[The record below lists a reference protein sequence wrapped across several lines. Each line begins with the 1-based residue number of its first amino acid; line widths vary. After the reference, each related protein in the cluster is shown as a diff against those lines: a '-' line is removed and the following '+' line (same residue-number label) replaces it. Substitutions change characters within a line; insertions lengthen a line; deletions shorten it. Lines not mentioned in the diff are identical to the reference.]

1 MEPKVIYEDED
12 IFVLDK
18 PAGWVVNEAD
28 TTKDNPV
35 VQTWL
40 KENFKSPLVTSR
52 VERSGV
58 VHRIDKET
66 SGLLL
71 IAKNQESFM
80 NLQAQFKDRKV
91 EKEYIALVHNQLKPS
106 EGEINVPVGRLP
118 WNRERFGVLAGGRDS
133 TTAYNVVAYYTLNS
147 TYYSLVELKPKTGR
161 THQIRIHLKYLG
173 FPIVSDIFYA
183 GRKTSRKDRL
193 WCVRLF
199 LHAAKISFYHP
210 RTNEKISFASDLA
223 PDLALALDSLEM

>member
-1 MEPKVIYEDED
+1 MKTPLIVYEDEF
-12 IFVLDK
+12 ILILDK

-40 KENFKSPLVTSR
+40 KENFKYPLVTSR

-91 EKEYIALVHNQLKPS
+91 EKEYIA
-106 EGEINVPVGRLP
+106 
-118 WNRERFGVLAGGRDS
+118 
-133 TTAYNVVAYYTLNS
+133 
-147 TYYSLVELKPKTGR
+147 
-161 THQIRIHLKYLG
+161 
-173 FPIVSDIFYA
+173 
-183 GRKTSRKDRL
+183 
-193 WCVRLF
+193 
-199 LHAAKISFYHP
+199 
-210 RTNEKISFASDLA
+210 
-223 PDLALALDSLEM
+223 